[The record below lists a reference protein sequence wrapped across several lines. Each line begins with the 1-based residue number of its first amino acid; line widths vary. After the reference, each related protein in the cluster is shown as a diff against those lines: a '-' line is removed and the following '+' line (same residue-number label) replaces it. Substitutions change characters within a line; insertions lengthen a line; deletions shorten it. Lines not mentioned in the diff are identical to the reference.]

1 MMMELE
7 HNQAKAAAS
16 KCIQREV
23 WDLQEWGWFSNI
35 FATEELQEET
45 TDCAAAAAP
54 LCT

>member
-16 KCIQREV
+16 KCNQRKV
-23 WDLQEWGWFSNI
+23 WDYSRGWFSNI

-45 TDCAAAAAP
+45 TDCAAAP